1 MRTGDITDRVV
12 SPFTEAAGPRHQL
25 AKSSDALDFFNL
37 LFPDTLVGLIT
48 TETNAHA
55 KTCRYLGRTST
66 VWLPV
71 TVNEVKAFMGL
82 VILMGIQ
89 NLPDISH
96 YWSSSRYDGSQTF
109 CRTMTLE
116 RFRQLATNIRMGRFT
131 ADEYSAGISS
141 EPRRIFGPMLDLL
154 ARAMWDAY
162 RPNCSLVIDQ
172 AHLPGV
178 EEQGHT
184 ATVVGHAPQPQVWL
198 LCDSKSGYCHRFSVQ
213 LEAPL
218 AAAGGQE
225 AGLAVVP
232 ELVKGLEEKHHHLYL
247 ANSLTSVPLLQKL
260 LEQGVYASSSFPPPS
275 AVLPR
280 DLWDQGHL
288 DNPGDF
294 LQWHHGP
301 LLATRWRDVK
311 EMGCLSTNGGA
322 GQPDKVWRRSPNKVS
337 QLDPVERPLAF
348 RLLQENM
355 RGVDICKQLLAC
367 NPLGGVP
374 LDRQWRC
381 LFWFLVNLSVVNAF
395 IVLRESR
402 KDSPP
407 PWVHDGLFTQVAFR
421 KRLGEQLAKCAQKF
435 PDGQEAPAHRVVTA
449 RAVAPGQHHKQHHRL
464 AKISSVP
471 QWCKNCDQ
479 KKIHNKTTTGC
490 ITCQVHLCHQPGCF
504 WEYHGLWPLH
514 KGLFP
519 VCRVNMFPFIEFHSI
534 GFPSRLFH
542 SQEFPNYPLILL
554 VSLLLCSVGSRF
566 CRSVYLKETIT
577 ITATTEAFCCHNL

>member
-37 LFPDTLVGLIT
+37 LFPETLVGLIT
-48 TETNAHA
+48 AETNAHA
-55 KTCRYLGRTST
+55 KTCCFLGWSSP

-89 NLPDISH
+89 NLPDVSH

-116 RFRQLATNIRMGRFT
+116 RFRQIAANIRMGGFT
-131 ADEYSAGISS
+131 ADEYSTGTSS
-141 EPRRIFGPMLDLL
+141 KPQRIFGPMLDML
-154 ARAMWDAY
+154 ATAMWDTY

-172 AHLPGV
+172 AHLPSV
-178 EEQGHT
+178 EEQGHM

-198 LCDSKSGYCHRFSVQ
+198 LCDSKSGYCHRFFVQ

-232 ELVKGLEEKHHHLYL
+232 ELVKGLKEKHHHLYL

-275 AVLPR
+275 AILPR
-280 DLWDQGHL
+280 GLWDQGHL
-288 DNPGDF
+288 ENPGDF
-294 LQWHHGP
+294 LQWLHGP
-301 LLATRWRDVK
+301 FLATRWRDVK
-311 EMGCLSTNGGA
+311 EMGCLSTNAGA
-322 GQPDKVWRRSPNKVS
+322 GKPDKVWRRSPNKVS

-374 LDRQWRC
+374 LDRHWRC

-435 PDGQEAPAHRVVTA
+435 PDGQDAPAHRVVTT
-449 RAVAPGQHHKQHHRL
+449 RAIVPAQQHKQHHRL
-464 AKISSVP
+464 AKISNVP

-479 KKIHNKTTTGC
+479 KKVHHKTTTGC

-519 VCRVNMFPFIEFHSI
+519 SAAFRFSEFPSNKFPLIKFHCV
-534 GFPSRLFH
+534 GFPSRWFH
-542 SQEFPNYPLILL
+542 SQEFPLL
-554 VSLLLCSVGSRF
+554 FFYLCRCF
-566 CRSVYLKETIT
+566 
-577 ITATTEAFCCHNL
+577 